1 MPTNL
6 SKILS
11 FIFHPLLIPT
21 YLFLIL
27 FSLFPTLF
35 RHEQLVWLFLG
46 IIIILTFVVPV
57 WSVLFLKH
65 IGIISSIYLNEQKE
79 RTLPFMLTTL
89 IYGGTYLFLLNLE
102 IDVFN
107 VLPKMML
114 LITSSILIST
124 IITYFWKISVHAIG
138 ISGIIGVLTRI
149 AFSVQSIELLIFL
162 MIGLILSG
170 FVMSARLSLN
180 AHTPKQIY
188 MGFLVGFLISFIAS
202 FWILV

>member
-1 MPTNL
+1 M
-6 SKILS
+6 
-11 FIFHPLLIPT
+11 
-21 YLFLIL
+21 
-27 FSLFPTLF
+27 
-35 RHEQLVWLFLG
+35 
-46 IIIILTFVVPV
+46 
-57 WSVLFLKH
+57 
-65 IGIISSIYLNEQKE
+65 
-79 RTLPFMLTTL
+79 
-89 IYGGTYLFLLNLE
+89 
-102 IDVFN
+102 
-107 VLPKMML
+107 
-114 LITSSILIST
+114 IST